1 MIYETKGLALEQ
13 VDELYEVVTKAWK
26 SKAFR
31 PQVSFM
37 DVDKMD
43 GAKRGMSMVEM
54 AEESER
60 RRSVGSTD
68 GEKGAQRTPSA
79 S

>member
-13 VDELYEVVTKAWK
+13 VDELYEIVTKAWK
-26 SKAFR
+26 SKSFR

-43 GAKRGMSMVEM
+43 GAKRGMSMQEM
-54 AEESER
+54 AQESER
-60 RRSVGSTD
+60 RRSVASAD
-68 GEKGAQRTPSA
+68 GEKDAQRTPSA
-79 S
+79 A